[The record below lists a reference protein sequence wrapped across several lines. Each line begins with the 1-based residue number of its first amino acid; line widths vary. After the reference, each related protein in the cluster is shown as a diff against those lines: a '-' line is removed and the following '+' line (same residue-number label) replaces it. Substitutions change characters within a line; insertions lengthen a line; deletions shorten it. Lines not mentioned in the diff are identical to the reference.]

1 MSKKWKWIIG
11 LLFVGVVLG
20 GALAVSS
27 MWVMHKTSETS
38 F

>member
-20 GALAVSS
+20 GALAVLTCP
-27 MWVMHKTSETS
+27 HD
-38 F
+38 